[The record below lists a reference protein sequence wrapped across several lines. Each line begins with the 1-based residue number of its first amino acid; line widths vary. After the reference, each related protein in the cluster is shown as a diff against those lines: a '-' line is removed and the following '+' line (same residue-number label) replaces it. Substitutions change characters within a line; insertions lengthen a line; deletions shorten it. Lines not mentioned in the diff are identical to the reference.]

1 MRTAPTTIN
10 ALQGTPRRAR
20 FGAALLALAL
30 ALGAATPAAMA
41 DVGRPIPS
49 ELLPLSAAQGQL
61 RLFASGR
68 NAPYWMLANYFE
80 TQNNQAYCSVA
91 SSVIALNALGVARP
105 STPQYPDYPFFT
117 QAGFFARVDPA
128 SLDVGA
134 VATTGLTMEQ
144 LAGVLATH
152 PVKVERKYAS
162 DMTIAQFRAT
172 LKQQLA
178 GNDRVVL
185 ANFDRK
191 ELKELGSGHWSPLA
205 AYHAKSDTVLL
216 LDVARYKYP
225 SLWVPVA
232 ELYAAARSVD
242 STSGRSRG
250 LILLGKPQ

>member
-1 MRTAPTTIN
+1 MGSFMTVQSRRP
-10 ALQGTPRRAR
+10 ALAGNGRL
-20 FGAALLALAL
+20 GAALLALAL
-30 ALGAATPAAMA
+30 LFGVSATAARA
-41 DVGRPIPS
+41 DSARPIPA
-49 ELLPLSAAQGQL
+49 ELLPLSALQGQQ
-61 RLFASGR
+61 RLFASAR

-91 SSVIALNALGVARP
+91 SSVMALNALGVARP
-105 STPQYPDYPFFT
+105 ATAQYPDYPFFT
-117 QAGFFARVDPA
+117 QAGFFDKVDPA

-144 LAGVLATH
+144 LAAVLATH

-172 LKQQLA
+172 LRQQLA
-178 GNDRVVL
+178 GSERVVL

-205 AYHAKSDTVLL
+205 AYHAGSDTVLL

-250 LILLGKPQ
+250 LILLGKP